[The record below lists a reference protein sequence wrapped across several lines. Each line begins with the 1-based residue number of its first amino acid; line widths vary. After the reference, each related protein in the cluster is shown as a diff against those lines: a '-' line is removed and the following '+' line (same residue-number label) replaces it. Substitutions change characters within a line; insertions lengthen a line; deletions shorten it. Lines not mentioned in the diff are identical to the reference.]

1 MIEVCLVV
9 TPAGRPGALRGTRG
23 RAGKI
28 GRCYDLPIRSL
39 PPTLKQWP
47 PSSLTCTSIL
57 KRSNLH
63 FLQPDAASL
72 QLWTVIQM
80 KMGTTQPT
88 APNDEG
94 LTRLVD
100 GEQAQMMS

>member
-28 GRCYDLPIRSL
+28 GCCSDLPIRSL
-39 PPTLKQWP
+39 PPTLKQSP

-57 KRSNLH
+57 KRRH

-72 QLWTVIQM
+72 QLWTVIEM